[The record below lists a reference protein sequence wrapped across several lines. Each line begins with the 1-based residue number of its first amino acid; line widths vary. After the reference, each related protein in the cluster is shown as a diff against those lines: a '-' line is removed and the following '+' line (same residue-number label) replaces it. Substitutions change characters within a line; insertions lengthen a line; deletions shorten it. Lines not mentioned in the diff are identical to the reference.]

1 MFRANKIR
9 LALQIADKDD
19 GNRDARMTKP
29 LAVTYSDVVRAA
41 AAIRGAVIET
51 RFEPSRTLSKL
62 LGAEIWLKFENL
74 QFTAAYKERGA
85 LNKLLLLTEKERA
98 NGVIAMSAG
107 NHAQGVAYHAHRLG
121 IPATI
126 VMPAWTPTIKVE
138 NTRGHGANVILE
150 GHNLAEAY
158 SFAVRY
164 GPEHGMTFVH
174 PYNDPAVIAGQ
185 GTVALEM
192 LNVAPHLD
200 TLIVP
205 VGGGGLISGMAVA
218 AKAINPKIKVI
229 GVEAQLYPSMLNAVK
244 KSSLPVG
251 GDTLAEGIAVTV
263 PGSLTQPI
271 IEALVDDIL
280 LVSEAD
286 IERAVALLI
295 TIEKTVVEGAGAAGL
310 AALIAANRLYK
321 GRRIG
326 LVLCGGN
333 IDTRLLASVLTR
345 ELARDGRLSRLA
357 IDIPDRPGQLAR
369 VSGLIGQ
376 AGANVVEVYHQ
387 RVFTDVPAKGT
398 ELNLVIETRDRA
410 HLEQVVS
417 DLRAGGY
424 VVLVKSTGVGPS

>member
-1 MFRANKIR
+1 
-9 LALQIADKDD
+9 
-19 GNRDARMTKP
+19 MTKLATLPSPP
-29 LAVTYSDVVRAA
+29 LAVTYDDIVRAA
-41 AAIRGAVIET
+41 DAIRGAVIPT
-51 RFEPSRTLSKL
+51 RFEPSRTLSTL
-62 LGAEIWLKFENL
+62 LNAEIWLKFENL
-74 QFTAAYKERGA
+74 QFTASYKERGA
-85 LNKLLLLTEKERA
+85 LNKLLTLTAAERA
-98 NGVIAMSAG
+98 SGVIAMSAG

-126 VMPAWTPTIKVE
+126 VMPAGTPTIKVE
-138 NTRGHGANVILE
+138 NTRSHGAHVILE
-150 GHNLAEAY
+150 GQVLEEAY
-158 SFAVRY
+158 AFAVAY
-164 GPEHGMTFVH
+164 GAERGMTFVH

-185 GTVALEM
+185 GTVAVEM
-192 LNVAPHLD
+192 LGHAPELD
-200 TLIVP
+200 VLIVP
-205 VGGGGLISGMAVA
+205 IGGGGLISGMAIA

-251 GDTLAEGIAVTV
+251 GDTLAEGIAVTA
-263 PGSLTQPI
+263 PGSLTKQI

-280 LVSEAD
+280 LVSESD
-286 IERAVALLI
+286 LERAVSLLI

-310 AALIAANRLYK
+310 AALIGANRLYK
-321 GRRIG
+321 GRKIG

-369 VSGLIGQ
+369 VAGIIGK

-398 ELNLVIETRDRA
+398 ELHLVIETRDRL
-410 HLEQVVS
+410 HLDQVVS
-417 DLRAGGY
+417 ELKSGGY
-424 VVLVKSTGVGPS
+424 VVIVKSSTGAGAP

>member
-1 MFRANKIR
+1 MSK
-9 LALQIADKDD
+9 LL
-19 GNRDARMTKP
+19 P
-29 LAVTYSDVVRAA
+29 VTYSDVVRAA

-51 RFEPSRTLSKL
+51 RFEQSRTLSKL
-62 LGAEIWLKFENL
+62 FDAEIWLKFENL
-74 QFTAAYKERGA
+74 QFTASYKERGA
-85 LNKLLLLTEKERA
+85 LNKLLSLTEEERA
-98 NGVIAMSAG
+98 KGVIAMSAG

-126 VMPAWTPTIKVE
+126 VMPAGTPTIKVE
-138 NTRGHGANVILE
+138 NTRSHGATVILE
-150 GHNLAEAY
+150 GNAFEDASQFALHYGAEH
-158 SFAVRY
+158 
-164 GPEHGMTFVH
+164 ELTFVH
-174 PYNDPAVIAGQ
+174 PFNDPVVIAGQ

-192 LNVAPHLD
+192 LGAAPDLD

-205 VGGGGLISGMAVA
+205 VGGGGLISGIAIA

-251 GDTLAEGIAVTV
+251 GDTLAEGIAVTT
-263 PGSLTQPI
+263 PGERTRTI

-295 TIEKTVVEGAGAAGL
+295 NIEKTVVEGAGAAGL
-310 AALIAANRLYK
+310 AALIAAKRLYK
-321 GRRIG
+321 GHKIG

-345 ELARDGRLSRLA
+345 EMAREGRLSRLS
-357 IDIPDRPGQLAR
+357 IDLPDRPGQLAR
-369 VSGLIGQ
+369 VSGIIGGV
-376 AGANVVEVYHQ
+376 GANVLEVYHQ
-387 RVFTDVPAKGT
+387 RIFTDVPAKGT

-417 DLRAGGY
+417 GLKAGGY
-424 VVLVKSTGVGPS
+424 PVLVKGSGSGSA